1 MLKFIGTLLHSIIRL
16 IIASSV
22 LSITYFLP
30 EVLGVNSHTNQFW
43 LYAIFIILC
52 VLPTVFL
59 LGFVQDPFYWK
70 YRIPSPIP
78 SKDRIRTLIRL
89 RIFVAL
95 SLLIMMLLVVPN
107 IYQEISI
114 WIFPLLLLWILCLA
128 VLIYEGYRWK
138 KYFETDVDEL
148 DR

>member
-16 IIASSV
+16 IIAFSV

-52 VLPTVFL
+52 VIPTVFL
-59 LGFVQDPFYWK
+59 IGFVQDPFYWK
-70 YRIPSPIP
+70 YRTPSPIP
-78 SKDRIRTLIRL
+78 SKNRIRTSIRL

-95 SLLIMMLLVVPN
+95 SLLIMMLMVVPN
-107 IYQEISI
+107 IYREIGI
-114 WIFPLLLLWILCLA
+114 WIFLLLLLWILSLA

-138 KYFETDVDEL
+138 KYFETNVDEL
-148 DR
+148 NR